1 MANET
6 IVNVIPEG
14 VPVPDKKRKLEEDT
28 VAPPPV
34 SKLLIKRL
42 SEKARLPTRG
52 SAFAAG
58 YDLYRYAYFFLKL
71 PCISNNFH
79 RSLVPKRKLSLLRAR
94 LWSIHK
100 FLSQF
105 RRAAMVVSHPEAAS
119 VCGLSLPFVLDP
131 NHVLIAYISSIKI
144 YDRHRSRRD

>member
-71 PCISNNFH
+71 PCISN
-79 RSLVPKRKLSLLRAR
+79 
-94 LWSIHK
+94 K
-100 FLSQF
+100 FLSELSAENKIVPAKSKALVDTQISIAVPQGCYGRVAPRSGLGMWSF
-105 RRAAMVVSHPEAAS
+105 YPFCNGPEARLKR
-119 VCGLSLPFVLDP
+119 VYFQHQNL
-131 NHVLIAYISSIKI
+131 
-144 YDRHRSRRD
+144 